1 VSDVEFL
8 IAVLFAAA
16 VLVRLADLVSIP
28 YPIVLVVGGVGI
40 GFIPGLPAIELAPE
54 AVFLVFLPPL
64 LHASGFNASPQEL
77 RAATAQLV
85 SLTFGLVLVT
95 MAAVAAA
102 SHAVVDGLSWPAAF
116 VLGAIL
122 APTDP
127 VSAAATFSRLGV
139 PERVSVP
146 VEGEAMLNDAAA
158 LAAYKVAVTAVVAGT
173 FAFDEAIAEF
183 VVSVVAGVGVGV
195 VFGWVGVR
203 VHRKLSDVPLSIF
216 LTILFA
222 YGAYIGA
229 EQLGVLAEQRMEL
242 SWLHPSGVLATVTA
256 GVWYGW
262 HGHEMFDADTRLSA
276 LAFWQVLVFGLNA
289 TLFVLLGLQ
298 FEGVYE
304 GLRASGDAGPLLV
317 DIALVSLVVVGV
329 RFAWQAV
336 PPLLGRVVPAVA
348 RADTGADWRERVAVG
363 WTGMRGAISLAAALA
378 LPQALDSGA
387 PFAQRELLIF
397 VTVGVIAVTLVG
409 QGLTLPLLL
418 RKLGLDGEREWS
430 PDEAIARLEAAQA
443 ALDRLDELEREE
455 RISDERLRRMR
466 ELYRARFRRCM
477 AVIGGEGDEARA
489 ASREPA
495 ARYGELRRELIGVE
509 RDAILGLR
517 NEGRLKP
524 DVMREIQ
531 RDLDLEEARLPA

>member
-1 VSDVEFL
+1 MGDIEFL

-16 VLVRLADLVSIP
+16 VLVRLADLISIP
-28 YPIVLVVGGVGI
+28 YPIVLVVGGVAI
-40 GFIPGLPAIELAPE
+40 GFMPGVPAIELAPE

-64 LHASGFNASPQEL
+64 LHASAFNASPQEL

-95 MAAVAAA
+95 MGVVAVVA
-102 SHAVVDGLSWPAAF
+102 HAVIADMSWPAAF

-127 VSAAATFSRLGV
+127 VSAAATFSRMGV
-139 PERVSVP
+139 PERVALA
-146 VEGEAMLNDAAA
+146 VESEAMLNDAAA
-158 LAAYKVAVTAVVAGT
+158 LAAYKVAVTAVVAGS
-173 FAFDEAIAEF
+173 FHFGDAIAEF
-183 VVSVVAGVGVGV
+183 AVSVVGGVGVGLA
-195 VFGWVGVR
+195 FGWIGVR
-203 VHRKLSDVPLSIF
+203 VHRKLSDPPLSIF

-229 EQLGVLAEQRMEL
+229 EQIGVWAEDVVGVA
-242 SWLHPSGVLATVTA
+242 WLHPSGVLATVTA

-262 HGHEMFDADTRLSA
+262 YGHEMFDADTRLSA

-304 GLRASGDAGPLLV
+304 SLRASGETAALLADV
-317 DIALVSLVVVGV
+317 AVVSLVVIGV
-329 RFAWQAV
+329 RLAWQAV
-336 PPLLGRVVPAVA
+336 PPLLGRCVPALA
-348 RADTGADWRERVAVG
+348 RADTGADWRERLVVG
-363 WTGMRGAISLAAALA
+363 WSGMRGAISLAAALA
-378 LPQALDSGA
+378 LPEVLDSGA
-387 PFAQRELLIF
+387 AFDQRELLIF

-409 QGLTLPLLL
+409 QGLTLPALL
-418 RKLGLDGEREWS
+418 RKLGLEGDREWS

-455 RISDERLRRMR
+455 RITEERLRRMR

-477 AVIGGEGDEARA
+477 AVIGGDGEEARA

>member
-1 VSDVEFL
+1 MSDIEFL

-16 VLVRLADLVSIP
+16 VLVRLADLISIP
-28 YPIVLVVGGVGI
+28 YPIVLVIGGVAI
-40 GFIPGLPAIELAPE
+40 GFVPGLHAIRLEPD

-85 SLTFGLVLVT
+85 SLTFALVLVT
-95 MAAVAAA
+95 MAAVAVV
-102 SHAVVDGLSWPAAF
+102 SHAVIDDLSWPAAF
-116 VLGAIL
+116 VLGAVL

-127 VSAAATFSRLGV
+127 VSAAAAFSRMGV
-139 PERVSVP
+139 PERVALA

-158 LAAYKVAVTAVVAGT
+158 LAAYKVAVTAAVAGT
-173 FAFDEAIAEF
+173 FALGPAVVAF
-183 VVSVVAGVGVGV
+183 VISVVGGVAFGLAVGWI
-195 VFGWVGVR
+195 GLR
-203 VHRKLSDVPLSIF
+203 VQRRLADVPLAIF
-216 LTILFA
+216 LSVLFA

-229 EQLGVLAEQRMEL
+229 ERLGILAEHYDV

-256 GVWYGW
+256 GIWYGW
-262 HGHEMFDADTRLSA
+262 HSHEMFDADTRLSA

-304 GLRASGDAGPLLV
+304 SRQSGALLADV
-317 DIALVSLVVVGV
+317 VVVSLVVIVV
-329 RFAWQAV
+329 RLVWQAV
-336 PPLLGRVVPAVA
+336 PPLFGRVLAPVL
-348 RADTGADWRERVAVG
+348 RADTGADWRERLVVG
-363 WTGMRGAISLAAALA
+363 WSGMRGAISLAAALA
-378 LPQALDSGA
+378 LPEALE
-387 PFAQRELLIF
+387 QRNTLIF

-418 RKLGLDGEREWS
+418 RLLGLRGAREWS

-455 RISDERLRRMR
+455 RITDERLRRMR

-477 AVIGGEGDEARA
+477 AVIGGDSEEARA
-489 ASREPA
+489 ASREPIE
-495 ARYGELRRELIGVE
+495 RYGELRRELIGVE

-524 DVMREIQ
+524 DIMREIQ

>member
-1 VSDVEFL
+1 VGDIEFL

-16 VLVRLADLVSIP
+16 VLVRLADLISIP
-28 YPIVLVVGGVGI
+28 YPIVLVVGGVAI
-40 GFIPGLPAIELAPE
+40 GFVPGLPRIELAPE
-54 AVFLVFLPPL
+54 VIFLVFLPPL
-64 LHASGFNASPQEL
+64 LQSAGFNASPQEL

-85 SLTFGLVLVT
+85 SLTFVLVLVT
-95 MAAVAAA
+95 MGAVAVVA
-102 SHAVVDGLSWPAAF
+102 HALIDGLSWQAAF

-127 VSAAATFSRLGV
+127 VAAAATFSRIGV
-139 PERVSVP
+139 PERVVLA

-158 LAAYKVAVTAVVAGT
+158 LVAYKVALGAAVAGT
-173 FAFDEAIAEF
+173 FAFGSAAIDF
-183 VVSVVAGVGVGV
+183 VGSAVAGVAFGLGVA
-195 VFGWVGVR
+195 WVGVR
-203 VHRKLSDVPLSIF
+203 VQGRLTDVPLAIF
-216 LTILFA
+216 LTVLFS

-229 EQLGVLAEQRMEL
+229 EHVDDLGLGVDA
-242 SWLHPSGVLATVTA
+242 SGVLATVTA
-256 GVWYGW
+256 GIWYGW
-262 HGHEMFDADTRLSA
+262 HSHEMFDADMRLSA
-276 LAFWQVLVFGLNA
+276 LAFWQALVFALNV

-298 FEGVYE
+298 FEGIYE
-304 GLRASGDAGPLLV
+304 GVRSTGKVAALLA
-317 DIALVSLVVVGV
+317 DIAVVSLVVIGA
-329 RFAWQAV
+329 RLAWQAG
-336 PPLLGRVVPAVA
+336 PPLLGRVLAPLR
-348 RADTGADWRERVAVG
+348 RADTGADWRERLVVG

-378 LPQALDSGA
+378 LPQTLDSS
-387 PFAQRELLIF
+387 AQFPKRDVLIF
-397 VTVGVIAVTLVG
+397 VTVGVITVTLVG

-418 RKLGLDGEREWS
+418 KLLGIQGEREWS

-455 RISDERLRRMR
+455 QIGEERLRRMR

-477 AVIGGEGDEARA
+477 AVIGGDGDEARA
-489 ASREPA
+489 ASREPIE
-495 ARYGELRRELIGVE
+495 RYSALRRELIGVE

>member
-1 VSDVEFL
+1 VGDIEFL

-16 VLVRLADLVSIP
+16 VLVRLADLISIP
-28 YPIVLVVGGVGI
+28 YPIVLVVGGVAI
-40 GFIPGLPAIELAPE
+40 GFVPGLPRVELAPE
-54 AVFLVFLPPL
+54 AIFLVFLPPL

-95 MAAVAAA
+95 MVAVAAVA
-102 SHAVVDGLSWPAAF
+102 HAMIVGLSWPAAF
-116 VLGAIL
+116 VLGAIV

-127 VSAAATFSRLGV
+127 VSAAATFSRIGV
-139 PERVSVP
+139 PERVALT

-158 LAAYKVAVTAVVAGT
+158 LASYKVAVTAVVAGT
-173 FAFDEAIAEF
+173 FALGDAVAEF
-183 VVSVVAGVGVGV
+183 LVSVAGGVAVGLA
-195 VFGWVGVR
+195 FGWLGVR
-203 VHRKLSDVPLSIF
+203 VHRRLSDPPLSIF

-229 EQLGVLAEQRMEL
+229 EQLGVLAGDHGA

-304 GLRASGDAGPLLV
+304 GLRATGDTGPLLV
-317 DIALVSLVVVGV
+317 DIALVSLAVIGV
-329 RFAWQAV
+329 RLAWQAV
-336 PPLLGRVVPAVA
+336 PPLLGRALPALA
-348 RADTGADWRERVAVG
+348 RADTGGDWRERLAVG
-363 WTGMRGAISLAAALA
+363 WSGMRGAISLAAALA
-378 LPQALDSGA
+378 LPEKLRSGA
-387 PFAQRELLIF
+387 PFAERELLIF

-418 RKLGLDGEREWS
+418 RKLGLQGEREWS

-455 RISDERLRRMR
+455 RIGEERLRRMR

-477 AVIGGEGDEARA
+477 AVIGGDGDEARA

-495 ARYGELRRELIGVE
+495 ERYGELRRELIGVE